1 MHKSPQSHAYPRA
14 AIRGRVASTI
24 VFAAI
29 LGLAAGQANAQG
41 MTSQRMMMTA
51 PAQAQMEVSPFYANR
66 LRSAPPQIMQRLNAL
81 QAQAKQRGWTFS
93 VGYTTAMD
101 YSLEQITGARE
112 PANYASRGPSQNSFA
127 TEAMSVEN
135 NYAII
140 NHLPPIVLMCNASSG
155 AFDWRNLGKVTP
167 VKDQGGCGSCW
178 DFAAMAAYESAYA
191 IRNGAMIDTS
201 EQQVLDCAGAGTCG
215 GGWYMPVWDWMLT
228 HRVGNESALPYT
240 AHDGSCPSGISG
252 NYQDVAW
259 GFVDPAGGV
268 PSVGAIKAALCA
280 HGPLAVAV
288 MATPAF
294 QAYTGGVLNEG
305 PMSNF
310 NHAVTIVGWDDSKH
324 AWLVKNSWSTG
335 WGLNGYIWIAY
346 GSNNIGYHAAWV
358 QAPSNRIIINPH
370 LYDLISKYHLIP
382 NPGPIHEITPIQQ
395 RTQMQNMQMQQH

>member
-1 MHKSPQSHAYPRA
+1 MPTVPQTYRRA
-14 AIRGRVASTI
+14 AMSARASLTLL
-24 VFAAI
+24 FASI
-29 LGLAAGQANAQG
+29 LCLAAGQANAQG
-41 MTSQRMMMTA
+41 MTANRMMMTT
-51 PAQAQMEVSPFYANR
+51 PAQAQMQVSPFYLNR
-66 LRSAPPQIMQRLNAL
+66 LKSAPPQIAQRINAL
-81 QAQAKQRGWTFS
+81 QSEALQRHWTFT

-101 YSLEQITGARE
+101 YPLEQITGARE
-112 PANYASRGPSQNSFA
+112 PANYAQRGPSQNAFA
-127 TEAMSVEN
+127 NEAMSVEK
-135 NYAII
+135 NYAIM
-140 NHLPPIVLMCNASSG
+140 NHLPPLVLMCNTASG

-167 VKDQGGCGSCW
+167 VKNQGGCGSCW

-191 IRNGAMIDTS
+191 IRNGTMIDTS

-228 HRVGNESALPYT
+228 HRVGNEAQLPYT
-240 AHDGSCPSGISG
+240 AHDGSCPAISG
-252 NYQDVAW
+252 SYEDVAW
-259 GFVDPAGGV
+259 GFVDPSGGV

-305 PMSNF
+305 PMTSF

-335 WGLNGYIWIAY
+335 WGIDGYIWIAY

-358 QAPSNRIIINPH
+358 QAPSSRIVFNPKI
-370 LYDLISKYHLIP
+370 YELISKYHLIP
-382 NPGPIHEITPIQQ
+382 NPGPIHEMTPIQN
-395 RTQMQNMQMQQH
+395 MQNMQMQQH